1 MGRGGYFRQSIKVL
15 ALLFHNNTSFNSLNT
30 MATEVADNYDSLIK
44 EMELLKSRL
53 EEERSKL
60 NDVARNIDQ

>member
-1 MGRGGYFRQSIKVL
+1 
-15 ALLFHNNTSFNSLNT
+15 
-30 MATEVADNYDSLIK
+30 MATEVGDNYDCLIK
-44 EMELLKSRL
+44 EMELLKNRL

>member
-1 MGRGGYFRQSIKVL
+1 
-15 ALLFHNNTSFNSLNT
+15 
-30 MATEVADNYDSLIK
+30 MATEVGDNYDSLIK

-60 NDVARNIDQ
+60 NDVARNID